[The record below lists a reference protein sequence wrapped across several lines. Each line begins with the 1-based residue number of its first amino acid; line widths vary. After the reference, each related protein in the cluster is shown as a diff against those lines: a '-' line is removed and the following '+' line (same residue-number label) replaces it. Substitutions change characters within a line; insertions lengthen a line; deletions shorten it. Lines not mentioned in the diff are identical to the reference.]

1 MKKHLSLLLSTLVIF
16 SLISCN
22 KEQQE
27 QPVDSKDSSSL
38 PILITS
44 SLDTSSSSNEVP
56 SSNPVISSEQNTS
69 SEQQETYY
77 HVVFVNYD
85 NSPLYEADVLEGGT
99 ALYSGEEP
107 VKAEDDEFTYEFD
120 GWDKDLA
127 NIQSDTT
134 FIAQF
139 KAVAKESW
147 GPIVW
152 F

>member
-44 SLDTSSSSNEVP
+44 ALDD
-56 SSNPVISSEQNTS
+56 NTS
-69 SEQQETYY
+69 SKKEDIYY

-85 NSPLYEADVLEGGT
+85 ESTLYETDVLEGGT

-107 VKAEDDEFTYEFD
+107 TKAEDDEFTYEFD

-139 KAVAKESW
+139 KAVAKENW
-147 GPIVW
+147 GPIHW